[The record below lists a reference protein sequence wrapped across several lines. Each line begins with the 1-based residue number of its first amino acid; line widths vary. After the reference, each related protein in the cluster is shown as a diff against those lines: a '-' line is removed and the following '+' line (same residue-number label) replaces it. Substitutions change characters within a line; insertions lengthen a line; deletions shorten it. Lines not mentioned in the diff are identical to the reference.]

1 MKPRALSALI
11 LFLFASTVCLATD
24 FKAGE
29 AYVLSS
35 DQVVTNELW
44 LQARTITFAGQA
56 KDDCFLLADSVNQG
70 PLTNLPSL
78 RLPGVF
84 LADVWAAGE
93 TVEANGTLANHA
105 RLAAMKTLMIAGSVG
120 RNLIA
125 LAPTITLATNA
136 CIGGNALLVGQDIIV
151 NGSVSGNTRIIGSTV
166 TLAGQ
171 FNGDISV
178 TATDLNV
185 MPGTRIAGNLIYRMD
200 RDLVLDSRV
209 DLGGKI
215 MKAELLNPKG
225 KATPETSG
233 SLLLQLGLLCGAIMV
248 GLVFV
253 SLMPGI
259 VSLSVHKLAESFWRC
274 TLYGFITFALV
285 PLSAFFLLFTLAGIP
300 LSVILIL
307 AYVILMYVSK
317 IIVGLYVGHLLLR
330 RKTPIPPTLL
340 FPVMALGLLILYAA
354 TTIPFPV
361 GLIAW
366 FSITLA
372 GMGALMGALLD
383 RRIPIMV
390 NYPPDSR
397 TNPPPLPGNFPPG
410 AV

>member
-1 MKPRALSALI
+1 MKRRALSTLI
-11 LFLFASTVCLATD
+11 LILLASPICRATD
-24 FKAGE
+24 FKAAE
-29 AYVLSS
+29 TYVLPA
-35 DQVVTNELW
+35 DQTVSNELW

-56 KDDCFLLADSVNQG
+56 NDDCFLLADSMNQG
-70 PLTNLPSL
+70 SLTNPPTL
-78 RLPGVF
+78 RLPGTF

-93 TVEANGTLANHA
+93 TVEVKGTLARHA
-105 RLAAMKTLMIAGSVG
+105 RLAAMKTLMLAGPIG

-136 CIGGNALLVGQDIIV
+136 TIAGTALLVGQDIIL
-151 NGSVSGNTRIIGSTV
+151 NGTISGNTRIIGATV

-171 FNGDISV
+171 FNGDLSI
-178 TATDLNV
+178 TATDLTV
-185 MPGTRIAGNLIYRMD
+185 MPGTRIAGNLTYRMD

-209 DLGGKI
+209 NLGGRMI
-215 MKAELLNPKG
+215 KADLLKPG
-225 KATPETSG
+225 PETTANTAG
-233 SLLLQLGLLCGAIMV
+233 SMLLQLGLLCGAIMV

-259 VSLSVHKLAESFWRC
+259 VSLSVHILAESFWRC

-285 PLSAFFLLFTLAGIP
+285 PVSAFFLIFTLAGIP
-300 LSVILIL
+300 LAVILSL
-307 AYVILMYVSK
+307 AYLILMYLSK

-330 RKTPIPPTLL
+330 RKTPIPPNLL
-340 FPVMALGLLILYAA
+340 FPVMALGLLLLYAA
-354 TTIPFPV
+354 VNLPFPL

-372 GMGALMGALLD
+372 GMGSLVGAMLD
-383 RRIPIMV
+383 RRIPVMV
-390 NYPPDSR
+390 NYPPDAQ
-397 TNPPPLPGNFPPG
+397 TKPPPVPGNFPPG